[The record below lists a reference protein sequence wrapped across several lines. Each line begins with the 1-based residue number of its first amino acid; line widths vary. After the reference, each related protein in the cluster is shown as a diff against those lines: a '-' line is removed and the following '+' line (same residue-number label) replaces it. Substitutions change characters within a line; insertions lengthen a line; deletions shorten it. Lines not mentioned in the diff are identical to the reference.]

1 MTTWETVKEAVAG
14 AAAFF
19 RFREKQGDRLN
30 TEEMRAN
37 AEAALRQKIKDD
49 AARAVRENDL
59 DEIRKRGG

>member
-1 MTTWETVKEAVAG
+1 MWTLIKDLISG

-37 AEAALRQKIKDD
+37 ARAKTDAQIRNTATNAVAKDD
-49 AARAVRENDL
+49 LE
-59 DEIRKRGG
+59 EIRKLAGQ

>member
-1 MTTWETVKEAVAG
+1 MWPMIKDIISG

-37 AEAALRQKIKDD
+37 ARAKQDAKTKDAIAKAIAD
-49 AARAVRENDL
+49 NDL
-59 DEIRKRGG
+59 DEIRRRASE